1 MIDVF
6 EMLYKEIVKTIV
18 IHVVGTQMLIMNCN
32 NISGKGDW
40 QPAFHLAAKQ

>member
-1 MIDVF
+1 MIDVIG
-6 EMLYKEIVKTIV
+6 MLYKEIVKTIV
-18 IHVVGTQMLIMNCN
+18 IVGTQMLIMNYN

>member
-6 EMLYKEIVKTIV
+6 GKLYKEIVKTIV
-18 IHVVGTQMLIMNCN
+18 IVGTQMLIMNCN

>member
-6 EMLYKEIVKTIV
+6 GMLYKEIVKTIV
-18 IHVVGTQMLIMNCN
+18 IVGTQMLIMNCN